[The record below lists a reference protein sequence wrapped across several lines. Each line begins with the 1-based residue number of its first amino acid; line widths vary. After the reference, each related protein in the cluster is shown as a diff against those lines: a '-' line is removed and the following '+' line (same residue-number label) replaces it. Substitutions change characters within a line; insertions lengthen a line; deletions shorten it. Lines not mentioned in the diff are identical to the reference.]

1 MPGKD
6 CFILAYMDR
15 KKQIALILITAII
28 VFTAFTI
35 IRAERLRNAA
45 GVESAMTG
53 SLLTTAEN
61 FQGQSYLIPHAQVVD
76 SGLKAADVPALT
88 NPKFTTVT
96 AMDSLLGDNLFG
108 IDVEVGGQ
116 HRFYPYQILNWHRV
130 VNDTFGDKQ
139 LIITFDPLTGAAI
152 VYEASQKSGETL
164 SLSFGGS
171 VYNDG
176 ELLVDSANNQWLQID
191 GTQVIH
197 KNSASSMLLGDKLTQ
212 YPSQSMK
219 WKDWKSIFPNG
230 EVLSSETGYT
240 RDYIRHPYGQ
250 YESSLSIYFPVNH
263 TDSRIGNA
271 KWWVDGLSI
280 NGEHLALVK
289 TVMQGPYVYNT
300 VLGGVPISAFY
311 DTDLDM
317 THVFNSVVGDKTLTF
332 TRDATRQ
339 TISDDQTKSIWSMT
353 GVATE
358 GPLKGTVMQ
367 MINAP
372 EYYWFAWAAT
382 YPDTRV
388 AIIDEQKAKDDADKA
403 AAAAQTTTDG
413 TASKDITTPDAT
425 K

>member
-6 CFILAYMDR
+6 CFILVSMDR
-15 KKQIALILITAII
+15 KKQIALILVIAIVGI
-28 VFTAFTI
+28 VALTI
-35 IRAERLRNAA
+35 IRSERLKNASPA
-45 GVESAMTG
+45 ALALTG

-61 FQGQSYLIPHAQVVD
+61 FGGQQYLIPHTQVID
-76 SGLKAADVPALT
+76 SGLKGSDVPALT
-88 NPKFTTVT
+88 NPKFTTVA

-139 LIITFDPLTGAAI
+139 LIVTFDPLTGAAI
-152 VYEASQKSGETL
+152 VYEASQKSGENIAL
-164 SLSFGGS
+164 AFAGS
-171 VYNDG
+171 VYNNG
-176 ELLVDSANNQWLQID
+176 ELLVDGANNQWLQIT

-197 KNSASSMLLGDKLTQ
+197 KNGASAALLGDKLTQ

-219 WKDWKSIFPNG
+219 WTDWKNIFPNG
-230 EVLSSETGYT
+230 EVLSSETGFT
-240 RDYIRHPYGQ
+240 RDYTRHPYGQ
-250 YESSLSIYFPVNH
+250 YETSLSIYFPVNH
-263 TDSRIGNA
+263 TDSRIGNS
-271 KWWVDGLSI
+271 KWWVDGLTI

-289 TVMQGPYVYNT
+289 TIMQGPYVYNT
-300 VLGGVPISAFY
+300 VLGGVPLAAFY

-317 THVFNSVVGDKTLTF
+317 THVFSPVVGDQTLTF
-332 TRDATRQ
+332 TFDTARK
-339 TISDDQTKSIWSMT
+339 TISDEQTKSIWSTT
-353 GVATE
+353 GVATA
-358 GPLKGTVMQ
+358 GDLKGTVLS

-388 AIIDEQKAKDDADKA
+388 AIIDEQKAKDNADKA
-403 AAAAQTTTDG
+403 AAAAT
-413 TASKDITTPDAT
+413 SSDAT

>member
-1 MPGKD
+1 MEMPSQKT
-6 CFILAYMDR
+6 
-15 KKQIALILITAII
+15 KQIILVIITAVILI
-28 VFTAFTI
+28 VAFAV
-35 IRAERLRNAA
+35 IRAERLKNASP
-45 GVESAMTG
+45 VEAAMTG

-61 FQGQSYLIPHAQVVD
+61 FGGQQYLIPHTQVID

-88 NPKFTTVT
+88 NPKFTSVT
-96 AMDSLLGDNLFG
+96 AMDSLLADNLFG

-130 VNDTFGDKQ
+130 VNDTFGDKE

-152 VYEASQKSGETL
+152 VYVNPSEGETL
-164 SLSFGGS
+164 SMAFAGT
-171 VYNDG
+171 VYNNG
-176 ELLVDSANNQWLQID
+176 ELLLDNAGSQWLQIN

-197 KNSASSMLLGDKLTQ
+197 KNSISRYELGAKLTQ
-212 YPSQSMK
+212 YPAQSMK
-219 WKDWKSIFPNG
+219 WTDWKNIFPGG

-240 RDYIRHPYGQ
+240 RDYTRHPYGQ
-250 YESSLSIYFPVNH
+250 YEASLSIYFPVNK
-263 TDSRIGNA
+263 TDSRIGSS

-289 TVMQGPYVYNT
+289 TIMQGPYVYNT

-311 DTDLDM
+311 DSELDM
-317 THVFNSVVGDKTLTF
+317 THVFNPVVGDKTLTF
-332 TRDATRQ
+332 TAPRDQALKNPQ
-339 TISDDQTKSIWSMT
+339 TFIDDQTKSIWSAT

-358 GPLKGTVMQ
+358 GELKGTVLQ

-388 AIIDEQKAKDDADKA
+388 AVIDEQKAKDDADKA
-403 AAAAQTTTDG
+403 AAAVAAPAPET
-413 TASKDITTPDAT
+413 STTPDAT
-425 K
+425 E